1 MVMRVFTTG
10 LNHGS
15 TQAQPADPPTEVA
28 AETPAEAEAEEEGR
42 AWGSEAHQMW
52 EIYHLIIWLSNIDM
66 ERSTIFKN
74 GIPSISMG
82 HFPWL
87 C

>member
-1 MVMRVFTTG
+1 MVMRVFTPG

-28 AETPAEAEAEEEGR
+28 AETPAEAEAVEEGR

-52 EIYHLIIWLSNIDM
+52 EIFVSDHLVI
-66 ERSTIFKN
+66 
-74 GIPSISMG
+74 
-82 HFPWL
+82 
-87 C
+87 